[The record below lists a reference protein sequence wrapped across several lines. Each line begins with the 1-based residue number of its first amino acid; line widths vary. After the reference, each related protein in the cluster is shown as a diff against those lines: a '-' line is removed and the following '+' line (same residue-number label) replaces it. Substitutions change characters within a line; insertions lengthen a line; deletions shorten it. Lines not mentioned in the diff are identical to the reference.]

1 MVHDLA
7 ELAEALR
14 SSPGWQAKA
23 HIAVVRDVFGAGD
36 WLRGPGDDG
45 AAVSVGSEEV
55 IACGEAIL
63 PRFVERDP
71 YGAGVAAVLT
81 NVNDVAAMGA
91 VPVAIVDTV
100 VGPPETRVAP
110 CWTGC
115 ASPPLLYD
123 VPVVGGHLT
132 ISADRVALSAF
143 ALGRCP
149 GRPLSAT
156 RVAPGQRLALVVC
169 LEGKMRPD
177 FPFFP
182 SFDERG
188 RELAGDVRLLADLAA
203 GGVVEAAKD
212 VSMAG
217 LFGSLAML
225 LEPTRCGASIP
236 VEAVP
241 VPAGLDFDA
250 WSLCFPC
257 FSFLVTMAPG
267 SEDRCR
273 RAVERRGLTYAPL
286 ATVDASGVL
295 GLTDDGDCGG
305 ARRPQRRR
313 RHGALSRQVDRHRDV
328 GDPDVDL
335 LVPGH
340 GPTEVFEEGDVAR
353 LDVRGHE
360 TAAAPRRRGDGEPHQ
375 RGTEA
380 VTARTGEDG
389 QPIALPVTGV
399 VEGIETHRA
408 PGDVVAEPQHLDGG
422 RLVVVTV
429 TIGAREQAL
438 LADEHHLTD
447 AVVLGHHRGVVGDAA
462 GDAGA
467 VQDVSH
473 ARRRACARSGAGP
486 ALRPW
491 ASTPGSAS
499 TPLWPSPHRGHA
511 RSGTASPGARC
522 VRRRRAVGATSRP

>member
-1 MVHDLA
+1 MVHALA
-7 ELAEALR
+7 EVAEALR

-23 HIAVVRDVFGAGD
+23 HIAVVRDVFGASD

-100 VGPPETRVAP
+100 VGPPETCRAVLD
-110 CWTGC
+110 GMRF
-115 ASPPLLYD
+115 ASLLYD

-132 ISADRVALSAF
+132 NSADRVALSAF
-143 ALGRCP
+143 ALGRCV

-273 RAVERRGLTYAPL
+273 QAVERRGLTYAPL
-286 ATVDASGVL
+286 ATIDASGVL
-295 GLTDDGDCGG
+295 GLTDEGDE
-305 ARRPQRRR
+305 AM
-313 RHGALSRQVDRHRDV
+313 L
-328 GDPDVDL
+328 VDL
-335 LVPGH
+335 NA
-340 GPTEVFEEGDVAR
+340 DAI
-353 LDVRGHE
+353 
-360 TAAAPRRRGDGEPHQ
+360 
-375 RGTEA
+375 
-380 VTARTGEDG
+380 TG
-389 QPIALPVTGV
+389 L
-399 VEGIETHRA
+399 
-408 PGDVVAEPQHLDGG
+408 
-422 RLVVVTV
+422 
-429 TIGAREQAL
+429 
-438 LADEHHLTD
+438 
-447 AVVLGHHRGVVGDAA
+447 
-462 GDAGA
+462 
-467 VQDVSH
+467 
-473 ARRRACARSGAGP
+473 
-486 ALRPW
+486 
-491 ASTPGSAS
+491 
-499 TPLWPSPHRGHA
+499 
-511 RSGTASPGARC
+511 
-522 VRRRRAVGATSRP
+522 

>member
-7 ELAEALR
+7 ELAEVLR

-63 PRFVERDP
+63 PRFVEHDP
-71 YGAGVAAVLT
+71 HGAGVAAVLT

-100 VGPPETRVAP
+100 VGPPETCRAVLD
-110 CWTGC
+110 GMRF
-115 ASPPLLYD
+115 ASLLYD

-132 ISADRVALSAF
+132 NSADRVAVSAF

-156 RVAPGQRLALVVC
+156 RVAPGQRLALVAC

-188 RELAGDVRLLADLAA
+188 DQLAGDVRLLADLAA

-236 VEAVP
+236 VDAVP

-250 WSLCFPC
+250 WALCFPC
-257 FSFLVTMAPG
+257 FSFLVVTEPG

-295 GLTDDGDCGG
+295 GLTEDGDS
-305 ARRPQRRR
+305 AV
-313 RHGALSRQVDRHRDV
+313 L
-328 GDPDVDL
+328 VDL
-335 LVPGH
+335 NAD
-340 GPTEVFEEGDVAR
+340 T
-353 LDVRGHE
+353 
-360 TAAAPRRRGDGEPHQ
+360 
-375 RGTEA
+375 
-380 VTARTGEDG
+380 
-389 QPIALPVTGV
+389 VTG
-399 VEGIETHRA
+399 
-408 PGDVVAEPQHLDGG
+408 L
-422 RLVVVTV
+422 
-429 TIGAREQAL
+429 
-438 LADEHHLTD
+438 
-447 AVVLGHHRGVVGDAA
+447 
-462 GDAGA
+462 
-467 VQDVSH
+467 
-473 ARRRACARSGAGP
+473 
-486 ALRPW
+486 
-491 ASTPGSAS
+491 
-499 TPLWPSPHRGHA
+499 
-511 RSGTASPGARC
+511 
-522 VRRRRAVGATSRP
+522 